1 MNISGLVV
9 HAMPEKVEA
18 VRSLLTAL
26 SGVEV
31 HAATADGR
39 LVVTVEDE
47 GDTGT
52 ADTLFKIHGLEGVV
66 TASLVYNYI
75 DADPADEEEEAQ

>member
-9 HAMPEKVEA
+9 HTKPEKIEA
-18 VRSLLTAL
+18 VRGALAALT
-26 SGVEV
+26 GVEV

-39 LVVTVEDE
+39 LVVTVEGE

-66 TASLVYNYI
+66 TAALVYNYF
-75 DADPADEEEEAQ
+75 DADPAD

>member
-9 HAMPEKVEA
+9 HATPEKIET
-18 VRSLLTAL
+18 VRGALTAL
-26 SGVEV
+26 DGVEV

-39 LVVTVEDE
+39 LVITVEGV
-47 GDTGT
+47 GDKET

-66 TASLVYNYI
+66 TASLVYNYF
-75 DADPADEEEEAQ
+75 DADPAD